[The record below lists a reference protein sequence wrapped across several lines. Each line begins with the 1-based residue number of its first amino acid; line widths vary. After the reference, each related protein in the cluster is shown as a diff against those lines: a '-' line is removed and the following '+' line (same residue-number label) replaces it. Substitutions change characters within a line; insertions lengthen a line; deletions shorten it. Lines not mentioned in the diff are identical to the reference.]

1 MCRYNCTHQFY
12 LNDFKWSHRE
22 SIPIWMLYRVAIE
35 STRQMNKQTY
45 DSRFASRQTSNVPQK
60 RGTNKMGSID
70 MKRDRYRNKCSNFI
84 NESLV
89 TRWNHGKLNELDY
102 INHGQK
108 LLGKPHACFIS
119 FRLIKKMIWVKLI
132 FGFYLRAMWR
142 STKWQC
148 RTLKYT
154 QIVRNKFVY
163 I

>member
-1 MCRYNCTHQFY
+1 MCRCNCTHQFY

-35 STRQMNKQTY
+35 SNRRKSNGQMNKQTY

-89 TRWNHGKLNELDY
+89 TRWNHGKLNGLDY

-119 FRLIKKMIWVKLI
+119 FRLIKKNDLSQVDFWFLFTCNVTFDQMT
-132 FGFYLRAMWR
+132 MPN
-142 STKWQC
+142 
-148 RTLKYT
+148 LKIYT
-154 QIVRNKFVY
+154 DRDK
-163 I
+163 